1 MFVYICIVY
10 VYMCVYIY
18 IYVYIYI
25 CMCLCV
31 CVYGLVCVCCVLFC
45 FEGRALGSRE
55 PYFDWKAK
63 PGSLVRPKTASLNI
77 YIYIEI

>member
-1 MFVYICIVY
+1 MY
-10 VYMCVYIY
+10 VSM
-18 IYVYIYI
+18 
-25 CMCLCV
+25 CV

-77 YIYIEI
+77 YIYRDIDISLYLLVAA

>member
-1 MFVYICIVY
+1 M
-10 VYMCVYIY
+10 
-18 IYVYIYI
+18 
-25 CMCLCV
+25 
-31 CVYGLVCVCCVLFC
+31 
-45 FEGRALGSRE
+45 GSRE